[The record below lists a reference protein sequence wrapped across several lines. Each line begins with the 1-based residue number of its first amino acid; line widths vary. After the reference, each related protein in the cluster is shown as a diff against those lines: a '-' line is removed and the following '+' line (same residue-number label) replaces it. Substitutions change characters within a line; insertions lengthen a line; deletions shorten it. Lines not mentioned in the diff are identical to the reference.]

1 MHMTYIHDIEYAF
14 SIPISSIYWFGQIDI
29 AAVYFWVKFPTNIAF
44 IIECDLK
51 WLFCDLKG

>member
-1 MHMTYIHDIEYAF
+1 MLFLSLSLQYTAF
-14 SIPISSIYWFGQIDI
+14 AKIDI
-29 AAVYFWVKFPTNIAF
+29 AAVYFWVEFPTNIAF

>member
-1 MHMTYIHDIEYAF
+1 MNMTYIHDIEYAF
-14 SIPISSIYWFGQIDI
+14 LSLSLQFTGLAKIDI